1 MNEVDQDYAL
11 RKFVFRL
18 EEELGNRQ
26 EKINEWYIG
35 GNSKGMK
42 KNKAGKEMEGKHT
55 LCACR
60 HAYMYMCVPTLL

>member
-26 EKINEWYIG
+26 EKINE
-35 GNSKGMK
+35 
-42 KNKAGKEMEGKHT
+42 
-55 LCACR
+55 
-60 HAYMYMCVPTLL
+60 